1 MASYS
6 SLKRKIKNCKKYENP
21 ASNVVKISV
30 KDSGEII
37 SPFAEN
43 EQAVISSNFAHF
55 LENSVKDVSVKQD
68 LTLEITSKKKCD
80 DVSISSAIRGYYH
93 NEFMET
99 QRKLRRNLFAALS
112 TFAIGILILFCSIYL
127 AQSSPILLGLL
138 NIFTW
143 VFVWEAVH
151 LVVFERAELHHQ
163 QHRQMNFI
171 NAKIIIK

>member
-6 SLKRKIKNCKKYENP
+6 ALKRKIKNCKEYENP

-30 KDSGEII
+30 KDAGEII

-43 EQAVISSNFAHF
+43 QQAIIRSDFAHF

-68 LTLEITSKKKCD
+68 LTIEISARKKSD
-80 DVSISSAIRGYYH
+80 DVSVAAAIRSYYH
-93 NEFMET
+93 NEFQET
-99 QRKLRRNLFAALS
+99 QRKLRRNLFTALT
-112 TFAIGILILFCSIYL
+112 TFAIGILLLFCSIYL
-127 AQSSPILLGLL
+127 SQNNPILLGLL

-151 LVVFERAELHHQ
+151 LVVFERTELRHQ
-163 QHRQMNFI
+163 QYRQMNFI
-171 NAKIIIK
+171 NAKIIVQ